1 MRKHITMAL
10 MAVLASGCATV
21 GSVKALEKRVANLEK
36 KMARV
41 EAIAEENRTYADQL
55 KGRIDRLDKEY
66 DLIYEK
72 VFPTEGR
79 PNKPK

>member
-1 MRKHITMAL
+1 MRKHLTMAVL
-10 MAVLASGCATV
+10 AVLASGCATV

-36 KMARV
+36 KMAKV
-41 EAIAEENRTYADQL
+41 EAMVEENKTYADQL
-55 KGRIDRLDKEY
+55 KGRIDQLAKEY

-72 VFPTEGR
+72 VFPADGR